1 LAEIIVLFV
10 HHFQMA
16 FVLYP
21 QILNFVLKISYFE
34 LKAFNCLLLFLN
46 LGLKTPIYALQ
57 FAYLQLASI

>member
-1 LAEIIVLFV
+1 
-10 HHFQMA
+10 MA
-16 FVLYP
+16 FVLNP